1 MEPPIS
7 PTKGASPKY
16 RSPSVAP
23 STASNPNG
31 LHPAQLLRIG
41 KRFRIV
47 RRLGG
52 GAFGEV
58 YVGQDI
64 VTEEHVAIKLEPIN
78 TAHQPHLQHEARLYQ
93 LLSRGIVTVGI
104 PRLRYFGRE
113 GSYNAL
119 VMDLLGPSLEDLYD
133 YCGRLFNLK
142 TVCMIAIQMIQR
154 LELLH
159 SMGFLHRDLKPENFV
174 MGIGRRAH
182 HLYIIDMGLAKRFR
196 DPKTQEHIPFIEGKA
211 LTGTARYVSIGTHIG
226 YQQGR
231 RDDLECVAQIL
242 IYFAAGGLP
251 WQGVRCISKL
261 QKYEQIKKMKMD
273 TTIKELC
280 KDITCPL
287 PFEKLLEY
295 SRKLEFTQPPDY
307 AWCIGLFTDLMAEME
322 WENDY
327 SFQWLERN
335 PRASGKMI
343 PGSDTLKITVPLSE
357 NTDGDTSMQ
366 QSMFSNGSSIASPMV
381 APTTN
386 QVLRKRKKGGTPDE
400 SMLSPRTDQDHL
412 RGEANNEDAD
422 LELEFL

>member
-1 MEPPIS
+1 MAASS
-7 PTKGASPKY
+7 PTKYKSPTT
-16 RSPSVAP
+16 PA
-23 STASNPNG
+23 STAANNPNG

-58 YVGQDI
+58 YVGQDV

-142 TVCMIAIQMIQR
+142 TVCMIAIQMIHR

-196 DPKTQEHIPFIEGKA
+196 DPKTLEHIPFIEGKA

-273 TTIKELC
+273 TSIKDLC
-280 KDITCPL
+280 KDISCPQ
-287 PFEKLLEY
+287 PFERLLDY
-295 SRKLEFTQPPDY
+295 SRKLEFTQAPDY
-307 AWCIGLFTDLMAEME
+307 AWCVGLFTDLMAEME

-327 SFQWLERN
+327 AFQWLDRN
-335 PRASGKMI
+335 PRASGKVI
-343 PGSDTLKITVPLSE
+343 PGSDTLKISVPLSE
-357 NTDGDTSMQ
+357 NTDGDTSLQ
-366 QSMFSNGSSIASPMV
+366 QSMFSNGSSIMANSPMV
-381 APTTN
+381 APNTS
-386 QVLRKRKKGGTPDE
+386 QVLRKRGKKGDDDGL
-400 SMLSPRTDQDHL
+400 LSPRTEHEAL
-412 RGEANNEDAD
+412 RGEGNEDAD
-422 LELEFL
+422 LEMEFL